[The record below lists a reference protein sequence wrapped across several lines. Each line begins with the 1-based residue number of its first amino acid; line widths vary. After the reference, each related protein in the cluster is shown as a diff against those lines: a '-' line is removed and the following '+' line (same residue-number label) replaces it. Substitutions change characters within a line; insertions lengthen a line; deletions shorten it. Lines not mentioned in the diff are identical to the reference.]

1 MSVLLVLLIPL
12 ARVLGERLPTWRPD
26 SSAPSFPV
34 RDSSLLSL
42 PDNYTRRNPRPANLN
57 EILEIRSGITDVATR
72 TFRGV
77 EKIRAHNGTLYL
89 SGGLTFDVPYLEIEG
104 NLMIVAVATG
114 FTCITVKGVLIINGN
129 LSISDCEGPDGGAI
143 NANEFNMTQGIL
155 TIQNSSTVAGHWR
168 DFTSG
173 GAIQADHF
181 QQTGGQ
187 IVIQHCR
194 AHGPGGAIWADEFSF
209 KGGSLQIEN
218 CEAIINGQGHRY
230 WVGGHRYQ
238 GGGGDD
244 IDFSDVETE
253 IGAAVAA
260 RGGGA
265 IAARRFDVFGGT
277 LILKHCSVRGVDHP
291 GEGGA
296 ISAWKV
302 DISEGVLL
310 IQHCRAEAL
319 KGGGFGGAIA
329 AGKYMQSGGN
339 VTITASS
346 ARGSGFHP
354 GYGGAIHAEQAGV
367 FGGNLMIND
376 CRAESLKAS
385 HGGGIYVV
393 ELYRQI
399 EGNVT
404 IENCSAEGD
413 GGGLF
418 SSEDMMQHSGRLQIR
433 QCHAL
438 GEGGKG
444 GGIYAE
450 RIYQNNAELQVK
462 ECTGDLGGAMFMDE
476 WKQTERST
484 AIFQD
489 CVASRDGGA
498 VFSRGD
504 LNLSG
509 KIVFKGCR
517 AEGSGGGIRVQ
528 SARLNVTS
536 AVTFDECTAGQ
547 SGGALYTNGS
557 AEFHGGALFRSC
569 FGGTSATVAVVGK
582 LVSSHIE
589 IVGTETFKQLRQE
602 VKSIGDVTITAMS
615 CNKMSECQ
623 LEAPQV
629 SVRDLSCPWGAG
641 RGERSSTRSS
651 IVGCFECPAG
661 TTRLVDAVNALC
673 EQCPEKAEWCL
684 STGLKMPLGMT
695 VDWWNLSSSTY
706 CPNPSACPGGEIKS
720 LPGVDHSKRSQ
731 MVFSSMCRTGYKD
744 DGCWKCSEKY
754 GTADGNPLSCAP
766 CSDSVFGLIRA
777 LTYYVV
783 KDTWLFFSA
792 VASALTATGQKKQS
806 SVLINQL
813 MAFATVSS
821 IVVSAVMQT
830 DTFKQLHYNLQWFL
844 QSSDLVVGFAQG
856 GGSGSSIS
864 TDCLLRQFGLSPGLM
879 TIHMA
884 SSIIPLILMLIL
896 AVVKEPLIS
905 VVVGTNVFLPGF
917 TSLFGNYL
925 IAFRLKPF
933 DEGGDLLMPFMPGF
947 ALDWLVISAAILVC
961 FAVGTG
967 SWYRVALSKSDE
979 VEMPRHVLYLT
990 QPYRPQCRAWEIER
1004 LARKMLLSLLTATIP
1019 VTFSGALQMQVV
1031 SAILIISLTLHY
1043 RWSPYK
1049 DCK

>member
-1 MSVLLVLLIPL
+1 MSDAVSVSFL
-12 ARVLGERLPTWRPD
+12 TQ
-26 SSAPSFPV
+26 SS
-34 RDSSLLSL
+34 
-42 PDNYTRRNPRPANLN
+42 RR
-57 EILEIRSGITDVATR
+57 
-72 TFRGV
+72 
-77 EKIRAHNGTLYL
+77 KIRAHNGTLYL

-218 CEAIINGQGHRY
+218 CEAIINGQG
-230 WVGGHRYQ
+230 
-238 GGGGDD
+238 GDD

-253 IGAAVAA
+253 IGLTTRAAVAA

-528 SARLNVTS
+528 SARLNV
-536 AVTFDECTAGQ
+536 
-547 SGGALYTNGS
+547 
-557 AEFHGGALFRSC
+557 
-569 FGGTSATVAVVGK
+569 
-582 LVSSHIE
+582 
-589 IVGTETFKQLRQE
+589 
-602 VKSIGDVTITAMS
+602 KSIGDVTITAMS

-754 GTADGNPLSCAP
+754 GTADGNPLSCIAVHNFAVSSCDEEHRP
-766 CSDSVFGLIRA
+766 FRSCDKDSVFGLIRA

-783 KDTWLFFSA
+783 KDSR
-792 VASALTATGQKKQS
+792 Q
-806 SVLINQL
+806 VL
-813 MAFATVSS
+813 
-821 IVVSAVMQT
+821 
-830 DTFKQLHYNLQWFL
+830 
-844 QSSDLVVGFAQG
+844 
-856 GGSGSSIS
+856 
-864 TDCLLRQFGLSPGLM
+864 
-879 TIHMA
+879 
-884 SSIIPLILMLIL
+884 
-896 AVVKEPLIS
+896 
-905 VVVGTNVFLPGF
+905 
-917 TSLFGNYL
+917 
-925 IAFRLKPF
+925 
-933 DEGGDLLMPFMPGF
+933 
-947 ALDWLVISAAILVC
+947 
-961 FAVGTG
+961 
-967 SWYRVALSKSDE
+967 ALSGE
-979 VEMPRHVLYLT
+979 
-990 QPYRPQCRAWEIER
+990 A
-1004 LARKMLLSLLTATIP
+1004 
-1019 VTFSGALQMQVV
+1019 
-1031 SAILIISLTLHY
+1031 
-1043 RWSPYK
+1043 
-1049 DCK
+1049 